1 MVVLQEY
8 LSSAFPGLLLK
19 PSLINQ
25 WDIGVHVE
33 FGEGI
38 YQFNED
44 GSLNHNR
51 FDTVYRQALSIF
63 HDLFSEQD
71 DLLLVTNVY
80 WRKNR
85 KEVKTP
91 INVYSRYIKRKERK
105 WRVKQ
110 ELLPDVLEG
119 DEAGSYDM
127 VRFILK
133 CKKEEIL
140 YPLLIKAVCNEDF
153 SLKPKLGGKGDFYYP
168 DVFFVNM
175 TKHIIYFIYD
185 DRGAEV
191 MARDQKSLRPIYVK
205 YNDWL
210 DENSRTKMDHFF
222 HKSNN

>member
-1 MVVLQEY
+1 MIVLQEY
-8 LSSAFPGLLLK
+8 LSSAFPGLSLK
-19 PSLINQ
+19 PSLFKQ
-25 WDIGVHVE
+25 WDLGVHVE
-33 FGEGI
+33 FEEGI
-38 YQFNED
+38 YQFNAD

-51 FDTVYRQALSIF
+51 FDKVYRQALSIF

-85 KEVKTP
+85 REGKTQ
-91 INVYSRYIKRKERK
+91 IKVYSRYIKRKERR

-110 ELLPDVLEG
+110 ENLPDVLEG

-153 SLKPKLGGKGDFYYP
+153 PLKPKLGGKSD
-168 DVFFVNM
+168 
-175 TKHIIYFIYD
+175 
-185 DRGAEV
+185 
-191 MARDQKSLRPIYVK
+191 
-205 YNDWL
+205 
-210 DENSRTKMDHFF
+210 
-222 HKSNN
+222 